1 MSSGTHVM
9 NVESENRHSCAEG
22 NYCYCN
28 PIVQAYNTMEIIMQD
43 QVHCVVLFSIL
54 INMYHQKLLSPV
66 ADPTQEEGGQE
77 LFSDEKADIARQHR
91 ASKASI
97 CGRDQF
103 TMSVNVFKLEIYI
116 LKWVKNHHCICFHI
130 IRNESSN

>member
-28 PIVQAYNTMEIIMQD
+28 PIVQAYNTTEIIMQD
-43 QVHCVVLFSIL
+43 PVHCVVLFSIL

-66 ADPTQEEGGQE
+66 ADPTQEGGDKSYSQTKS
-77 LFSDEKADIARQHR
+77 LTLRG
-91 ASKASI
+91 SI
-97 CGRDQF
+97 VQAKQAYVAGISLQCQS
-103 TMSVNVFKLEIYI
+103 M
-116 LKWVKNHHCICFHI
+116 
-130 IRNESSN
+130 SSNWKFTF